1 MQVATEFFLNYTA
14 ITTYCKTDFPT
25 LFFSYTLVLIQTFT
39 AGTPMPFVPTVGETQ
54 GFSPKDMGINYIS
67 KGFREP
73 H

>member
-39 AGTPMPFVPTVGETQ
+39 ADTPPTVGETQ

-73 H
+73 R